1 MGEVLELN
9 KIAIFSV
16 FFGLVLSSSLVFHC
30 QGWSNGGYSDNPA
43 LPKFGTHDW
52 IAQHALDWQSPVQG
66 MPTLP
71 LTDFLYGT
79 ELPDNGGASE
89 GIGDTSKHHIYF
101 FADGLVQDDASAQRA
116 QQEQN
121 NAVNLFKAGDLTG
134 AAKRL
139 GMMTHYISDVGMFGH
154 VMGGAT
160 DWGAETHHSDYE
172 DYVNDRTNIYASEFS
187 GFLTFDGNLENI
199 SAYDAAVTLANDTT
213 FDAGGAQT
221 CVWMDQN
228 YNWADPVFRNRCGES
243 LNLATNL
250 VADALHVSFV
260 EMASVQSSSTLHV
273 VINEVELDPA
283 GTDYGTEWVEL
294 LNSATSPVN
303 IGGWT
308 ISTTAGVT
316 VTVTIPQG
324 TIIQPE
330 GYFVYTHYTQ
340 WLDNSNECVVL
351 RDASHSEVDRTPV
364 LSDSANDANS
374 WSRYPNGVDTDTS
387 SDWRFRLS
395 TKGGSN
401 GKVASSISCDVTLSQ
416 PSAGNTA
423 KVNGQITPVHQA
435 ALVEITFTKPSG
447 PPEKRTLA
455 TDSSGIYED
464 QFFLDQSGAWVASAV
479 WKGDYDHEQ
488 AQSLAALFT
497 VEPGDVYPPVTSDN
511 YDGLWHTTDF
521 GITLTAT
528 DDFSGVNE
536 TFYRISN
543 GQTQNVSTGG
553 QPVIT
558 SEGANNA
565 LEYWSVDNVGHEED
579 HHFLTEIKLD
589 ETTPFGSVVIDNSAP
604 YANSSFVTLSL
615 NATDLLSGIH
625 RVRFSNDADWDTEP
639 WEPFIPTKS
648 WMLRSGEGNKTVYFQ
663 IKDYAG
669 LISSTYS
676 RTIFLDATMP
686 SIAAPLRDLSG
697 DVQPNQPVRIS
708 ANVTDSGSGLKSVT
722 LTYFTNRSVL
732 GLKFQMT
739 LNQTRGLYEYTILGQ
754 EARTLVKFQITAH
767 DNAGNSKTEDNAG
780 EYYRY
785 TVNPL
790 YDLDGDGIVTM
801 EDLNIAAQAFGSRP
815 GSQNWNPIADTNGD
829 SKIDMKD
836 IAAVAKKYGEHYP

>member
-1 MGEVLELN
+1 M
-9 KIAIFSV
+9 
-16 FFGLVLSSSLVFHC
+16 
-30 QGWSNGGYSDNPA
+30 PA
-43 LPKFGTHDW
+43 
-52 IAQHALDWQSPVQG
+52 
-66 MPTLP
+66 LP

-89 GIGDTSKHHIYF
+89 GIGDTSKHHVYF
-101 FADGLVQDDASAQRA
+101 FANGLVQDDASAQRA

-139 GMMTHYISDVGMFGH
+139 GMMTHYISDVGVFGH
-154 VMGGAT
+154 VMSSVT

-187 GFLTFDGNLENI
+187 SFLTFDGNLENI
-199 SAYDAAVTLANDTT
+199 SAYDAAVMLANDTT
-213 FDAGGAQT
+213 FDGGGGQA
-221 CVWMDQN
+221 CVWMNQN

-250 VADALHVSFV
+250 VADALHTSFI

-273 VINEVELDPA
+273 VINEVELSPPE
-283 GTDYGTEWVEL
+283 TDYGTEWVEL
-294 LNSATSPVN
+294 LNPATSPVN

-374 WSRYPNGVDTDTS
+374 WSRYPNGVDTDS
-387 SDWRFRLS
+387 SADWRFQLS

-455 TDSSGIYED
+455 TDSSGAYED
-464 QFFLDQSGAWVASAV
+464 QFFLDQSGAWVASAS

-521 GITLTAT
+521 AITLTAT
-528 DDFSGVNE
+528 DDYSGVNE
-536 TFYRISN
+536 TFYRIN
-543 GQTQNVSTGG
+543 DGQIKSTIIDGE
-553 QPVIT
+553 PIILT
-558 SEGANNA
+558 EKAHNI
-565 LEYWSVDNVGHEED
+565 LEYWSVDNGGHEES
-579 HHFLTEIKLD
+579 HHMLTGIKLD
-589 ETTPFGSVVIDNSAP
+589 KTIPLGSIIINNGAI
-604 YANSSFVTLSL
+604 YANSTSVTLSL
-615 NATDLLSGIH
+615 NATDIVSGIY
-625 RVRFSNDADWDTEP
+625 RMRFSNDGVWDTEP
-639 WEPFIPTKS
+639 WELFLLTKS
-648 WMLRSGEGNKTVYFQ
+648 WTLTSGDGHETVYYQ
-663 IKDYAG
+663 IKDNAG
-669 LISSTYS
+669 LLSPVYEDTTILDTSTPTGSILINEGTPYANSSKVT
-676 RTIFLDATMP
+676 LQ
-686 SIAAPLRDLSG
+686 L
-697 DVQPNQPVRIS
+697 S
-708 ANVTDSGSGLKSVT
+708 ANDSGSGVDSMRFSNDGTTWSDWEAYSSSKNRTLISGDEIKTVYYQIKDNANLISMTYAATVILDTSPPNITQVYQTPMANVKPENDVRIDVAILDANGVETTILSYTTGNGTWITVKMVFTGRSMWNASIPTFPKDTNITYIVMAKDVAGNPITTEELGSV
-722 LTYFTNRSVL
+722 
-732 GLKFQMT
+732 
-739 LNQTRGLYEYTILGQ
+739 YEYQVIPEYPSFLILPMFVI
-754 EARTLVKFQITAH
+754 ATLLVVIV
-767 DNAGNSKTEDNAG
+767 
-780 EYYRY
+780 YRKK
-785 TVNPL
+785 L
-790 YDLDGDGIVTM
+790 
-801 EDLNIAAQAFGSRP
+801 A
-815 GSQNWNPIADTNGD
+815 
-829 SKIDMKD
+829 KI
-836 IAAVAKKYGEHYP
+836 